1 MRKRVALIVGLVIAA
16 LALSGGGAAFAL
28 GTRIFEPGPAVAPAP
43 MESPTPTPTPT
54 NPPVAVPD
62 IADPTT
68 WTIGFHGIGP
78 IALGSSMERERQTLA
93 AFSDNTDKLCV
104 PGQLSLV
111 DSEGFSVLLVGG
123 VTDPSYTA
131 AVIVGDWSQDVPRGP
146 TTEAGIGVGSSAER
160 LLSAYPE
167 IERTGSYNDVTT
179 YYGLAD
185 GGGGWIVFAIF
196 ENRVVSIQVANESN
210 VPLENVSVRTMP
222 SERCPA

>member
-1 MRKRVALIVGLVIAA
+1 
-16 LALSGGGAAFAL
+16 
-28 GTRIFEPGPAVAPAP
+28 
-43 MESPTPTPTPT
+43 
-54 NPPVAVPD
+54 
-62 IADPTT
+62 
-68 WTIGFHGIGP
+68 
-78 IALGSSMERERQTLA
+78 
-93 AFSDNTDKLCV
+93 
-104 PGQLSLV
+104 
-111 DSEGFSVLLVGG
+111 
-123 VTDPSYTA
+123 
-131 AVIVGDWSQDVPRGP
+131 
-146 TTEAGIGVGSSAER
+146 VGSSAER